1 MTVQKINAA
10 DASIFKL
17 GGKLPVHRLGYGT
30 MQLTGH
36 GVWGD
41 PKDPEEALRVL
52 QTAVE
57 LGVNFIDT
65 AEAYG
70 PYTANELVK
79 KALTP
84 YPDDLVIATKVGFTR
99 PAPGRWVPVGRP
111 EFLRQ
116 GVELNL
122 RTLGVDCIDLLQ
134 LHRIDPKV
142 PLVDQIGELALMQRE
157 GKIRYIG
164 LSQVSVE
171 ELEQAST
178 IARIVSVQNLY
189 NVVNRESEDVL
200 NYCEANEIAFI
211 PWFPLATGKLAA
223 EGGPLAAIARKYEAK
238 PSQIALAWLL
248 KRSPVMLPIPGTSS
262 TAHVRENIAAAS
274 ITLSDDDFAQITKIG
289 Q

>member
-200 NYCEANEIAFI
+200 NYCEANDIAFI

-274 ITLSDDDFAQITKIG
+274 ITLSDDDFAKITKIG